1 MHIYDKRIKSILFF
15 LIFFVLVIFYLY
27 NCTPWTHGLYII
39 ATLSRLLVLFIIILI
54 LILTFRKNR
63 DKRLCILS
71 IKMFFNT
78 LLILAV
84 PGAGIDYNLKYG
96 VFILAF
102 YYETHLLTGVLEK
115 HRLDSIITQLLAVYS
130 CLFLLMIL
138 TLFLP

>member
-39 ATLSRLLVLFIIILI
+39 ATLSRLLVLFIII

-115 HRLDSIITQLLAVYS
+115 HRLDSIITGLQLLISADDFDFVS
-130 CLFLLMIL
+130 SMI
-138 TLFLP
+138 

>member
-1 MHIYDKRIKSILFF
+1 M
-15 LIFFVLVIFYLY
+15 
-27 NCTPWTHGLYII
+27 YII
-39 ATLSRLLVLFIIILI
+39 ATLSRLLVLFIII

-84 PGAGIDYNLKYG
+84 SGAGIDYNLKYG